1 MATSD
6 GDLRVGSPAIGALS
20 AFAVARL
27 PRIAFGAGR
36 RRELPGIVAGYGRRA
51 LLVTGAR
58 SFRASPAWAEL
69 TTGLDA
75 AGVAWDDLAVA
86 GEPSPELVDAAVA
99 RRRADPPDVVV
110 GIGGGSVL
118 DAAKGIAGL
127 LRSGTSALD
136 HLEGVG
142 RGVPYPGPATP
153 FLAVPTTAGTGSEAT
168 KNAVLSGRLPGRAP
182 GGSTGGV
189 ASDGSAE
196 GQPYKKSFRD
206 DRLVAAVAI
215 VDPDLLEGCPPALIS
230 GDGMDALT
238 QCLEAYV
245 STGASPFTDAVARS
259 GIAAIGPA
267 LPAWHSGALMGAPS
281 PATAAA
287 RAAMAWGA
295 LASGIALANAGLG
308 AVHGIVAALG
318 ARHDVHHGT
327 GCGILLAATTA
338 ANLDA
343 LRTRDLR
350 GVALERYAEAGRL
363 LVGDPRLGRDDAG
376 DALVAWLATLSAALG
391 LPRLRDVGVGE
402 RDVEPLVAESRGS
415 SMRTNPVSLT
425 DEEIAAILRACR

>member
-142 RGVPYPGPATP
+142 RGVPYPGPTTP

-168 KNAVLSGRLPGRAP
+168 KNAVLSGHLPGGAP
-182 GGSTGGV
+182 GGAPGRSTGDAPDGSTAAV
-189 ASDGSAE
+189 ASSGSAE

-215 VDPDLLEGCPPALIS
+215 VDPDLLDGCPPALIA

-238 QCLEAYV
+238 QCLEAFV

-267 LPAWHSGALMGAPS
+267 LPAWHSGALAGVPS
-281 PATAAA
+281 PATA
-287 RAAMAWGA
+287 GGT
-295 LASGIALANAGLG
+295 SSNGLG
-308 AVHGIVAALG
+308 RPRLGDCAGQRG
-318 ARHDVHHGT
+318 ARRRARDRGRPGGPPRRPPRHRLRDPAGSHD
-327 GCGILLAATTA
+327 A

-343 LRTRDLR
+343 LRTRDPAWGRPGALR
-350 GVALERYAEAGRL
+350 GGRPP
-363 LVGDPRLGRDDAG
+363 PRR
-376 DALVAWLATLSAALG
+376 
-391 LPRLRDVGVGE
+391 
-402 RDVEPLVAESRGS
+402 
-415 SMRTNPVSLT
+415 
-425 DEEIAAILRACR
+425 